1 MARHAPS
8 TDSNS
13 FALVAVTAVLLGLLV
28 GVLGIV
34 SVLMWADA
42 RNNRST
48 ANDTAATLSTPAM
61 SMGALTSY
69 AGAAP
74 EDAMAQSM
82 AHKAFPASLPP
93 PPPVRSPTYTSCS
106 RTSRSTSHPASST
119 PPGRGPVVRLAR

>member
-42 RNNRST
+42 RNNRSA
-48 ANDTAATLSTPAM
+48 ANDTTATVSTPAM

-82 AHKAFPASLPP
+82 AATGGSGRSASLG
-93 PPPVRSPTYTSCS
+93 S
-106 RTSRSTSHPASST
+106 
-119 PPGRGPVVRLAR
+119 